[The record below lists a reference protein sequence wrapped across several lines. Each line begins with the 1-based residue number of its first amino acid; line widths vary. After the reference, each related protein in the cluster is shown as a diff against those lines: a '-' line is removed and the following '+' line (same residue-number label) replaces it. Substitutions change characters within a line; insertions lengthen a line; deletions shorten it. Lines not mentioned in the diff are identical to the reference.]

1 MLGLVGCDCR
11 ALILPVPGSQSG
23 MDRSMFPAVSAPFG
37 TSACNLANIGSG
49 MTVWSLFFESFLSLG
64 LAVWER
70 VDGDQQGMTML
81 QQLATRLLAQIPQKE
96 G

>member
-1 MLGLVGCDCR
+1 
-11 ALILPVPGSQSG
+11 
-23 MDRSMFPAVSAPFG
+23 
-37 TSACNLANIGSG
+37 

-81 QQLATRLLAQIPQKE
+81 QQLATRLLAQIPPKE